1 MATMKWLLV
10 LVACVGCGNSK
21 DEQKA
26 KDEAKSLGDK
36 LKSAGEQVG
45 DKATTVGKDV
55 ADKAK
60 GLGDKAKDLGGN
72 VVDKTA
78 GVAGDVA
85 GKATALSKE
94 ALATGKKVKAELDKV
109 YKTTSDYDITVD
121 AVPESAADHDA
132 RLAAMP
138 SVKVG
143 TTSVGYEQDSAHTL
157 LGVKYSRHF
166 RATWRAGDG
175 RTVRLSFYTKEELDL
190 PAFVALLQKIVPV
203 AMKVI

>member
-1 MATMKWLLV
+1 MKWLLV

-26 KDEAKSLGDK
+26 KDEAKSLADK

-60 GLGDKAKDLGGN
+60 GLGDK

-109 YKTTSDYDITVD
+109 YKSSSDYDITVD

-143 TTSVGYEQDSAHTL
+143 TTAVGYEQDSAVSLMGT
-157 LGVKYSRHF
+157 KYSRHF
-166 RATWRAGDG
+166 RATWRAADG
-175 RTVRLSFYTKEELDL
+175 RTVRLSFYTKEELDI
-190 PAFVALLQKIVPV
+190 PAFVNLLQKIVPV